1 MKENF
6 ILINLLP
13 YREEK
18 RKEKKKNFIL
28 LLTLVAVIN
37 GFILFL
43 LGSVSDEQLS
53 LQQSRNDFLEAKNK
67 DLDKQIKEISGL
79 KEDVKLL
86 LARKSVVETLQDN
99 RSDAVNEFSQLAKTI
114 PEGIYLKTV
123 SQVGDRLT
131 LVGVT
136 QSNTKVATYIQNL
149 DSSGFFTNANLI
161 EIKED
166 ASARPISNNPNTTVD
181 LSNMNKEFTLVVD
194 IDRSAQLAHEAEM
207 KKKDKMMKGKI
218 NSSGKVNS
226 NETKGNDSLSF
237 LGTDLNAPK
246 KTSASVATSVATNN
260 QKIAGGQ

>member
-18 RKEKKKNFIL
+18 RKEKKKNFGL
-28 LLTLVAVIN
+28 LIALVLVIN

-43 LGSVSDEQLS
+43 LGSVLDEQLS
-53 LQQSRNDFLEAKNK
+53 IQQSRNDYLDTQNK
-67 DLDKQIKEISGL
+67 SLDKQIKEISGL
-79 KEDVKLL
+79 KDDVKLL
-86 LARKSVVETLQDN
+86 LARKSVVETLQNN
-99 RSDAVNEFSQLAKTI
+99 RSDAVNEFSQLSKTI

-123 SQVGDRLT
+123 SQLGDRLT

-149 DSSGFFTNANLI
+149 DNSGFFTNANLV

-166 ASARPISNNPNTTVD
+166 TSPRPANNGSNSQVD
-181 LSNMNKEFTLVVD
+181 FSNINKEFTLIVD
-194 IDRSAQLAHEAEM
+194 IDRSAQIAHEEEM
-207 KKKDKMMKGKI
+207 KRKDKMAKGKLRTI
-218 NSSGKVNS
+218 DPNSKDN
-226 NETKGNDSLSF
+226 LSF

-246 KTSASVATSVATNN
+246 KAGASVANSVAANTS
-260 QKIAGGQ
+260 KVAGGQ

>member
-18 RKEKKKNFIL
+18 RKEKKKNFGL
-28 LLTLVAVIN
+28 LLTLVIIIN

-43 LGSVSDEQLS
+43 LGSVLDEQLS
-53 LQQSRNDFLEAKNK
+53 IQKSRNDFLDGENQK
-67 DLDKQIKEISGL
+67 LDKQIKEIAGL

-86 LARKSVVETLQDN
+86 LARKSVVETLQNN

-123 SQVGDRLT
+123 SQKGDTLT

-149 DSSGFFTNANLI
+149 DSSGFFTNANLV

-166 ASARPISNNPNTTVD
+166 TSARPNNNTNNNGNASQIDFSNI
-181 LSNMNKEFTLVVD
+181 NKEFTLIVD

-207 KKKDKMMKGKI
+207 KKKDKLEKSKTIGLKNGK
-218 NSSGKVNS
+218 
-226 NETKGNDSLSF
+226 DDLSF
-237 LGTDLNAPK
+237 IGTDLNAPK
-246 KTSASVATSVATNN
+246 KASDSVAQSVATNN
-260 QKIAGGQ
+260 KKLAGGQ